1 MSPAKKPEGQRNV
14 TIGSMNGNRGSIEIN
29 TGDTTI
35 QAQIEQA
42 FSPVYSAIAS
52 RPNTTDIEKDDLKA
66 EAAEVEAALKEKKVD
81 ENFVVRRL
89 RNIGRMAPD
98 ILEVA
103 MAAILNPA
111 ALPPLI
117 AQKIAEQVGK
127 K

>member
-14 TIGSMNGNRGSIEIN
+14 TIGNINGNRGSIEIN
-29 TGDTTI
+29 TGDTI
-35 QAQIEQA
+35 QARIEQA

-117 AQKIAEQVGK
+117 AQKIAGQVGK